1 MALLKNRQFW
11 VAVLALLQTV
21 VLNYLNVPAEIW
33 ASIDAILVVVIGA
46 YTVEQVAT
54 IKAENSREIAIIY
67 SDAVN
72 RAAVKVAA
80 ELAKKRE

>member
-1 MALLKNRQFW
+1 MQLLTNRQFW

-46 YTVEQVAT
+46 YTVEQVAQ
-54 IKAENSREIAIIY
+54 IKAEGAVRVAQVY
-67 SDAVN
+67 SETLN
-72 RAAVKVAA
+72 RAMVQLDKFN
-80 ELAKKRE
+80 K

>member
-1 MALLKNRQFW
+1 MALLRNRQFW

-46 YTVEQVAT
+46 YTVEQVAQ
-54 IKAENSREIAIIY
+54 IKAEGAVRVAQMY
-67 SDAVN
+67 SETLN
-72 RAAVKVAA
+72 RAMVQLEKFN
-80 ELAKKRE
+80 K

>member
-1 MALLKNRQFW
+1 MELLRNRQFW

-54 IKAENSREIAIIY
+54 IKAENSREIAVIY

-72 RAAVKVAA
+72 RAVVKVAA

>member
-1 MALLKNRQFW
+1 MALLRNRQFW

-46 YTVEQVAT
+46 YTVEQVAQ
-54 IKAENSREIAIIY
+54 IKAEGAIKVAQMY
-67 SDAVN
+67 SETLN
-72 RAAVKVAA
+72 RAMLQLDKFN
-80 ELAKKRE
+80 K

>member
-1 MALLKNRQFW
+1 MELLRNRQFW

-54 IKAENSREIAIIY
+54 IKAENSREIAVIY

-72 RAAVKVAA
+72 RAVVKVAA
-80 ELAKKRE
+80 ELAKRRE

>member
-1 MALLKNRQFW
+1 MALLRNRQFW

-46 YTVEQVAT
+46 YTVEQVAQ
-54 IKAENSREIAIIY
+54 IKAEGAVRVAQMY
-67 SDAVN
+67 SETLN
-72 RAAVKVAA
+72 RAMVQLDKFN
-80 ELAKKRE
+80 K

>member
-1 MALLKNRQFW
+1 MILLRNRQFW

-46 YTVEQVAT
+46 YTVEQVAQ
-54 IKAENSREIAIIY
+54 IKAEG
-67 SDAVN
+67 AVRVAQMHSETLN
-72 RAAVKVAA
+72 RAMVQLEKFN
-80 ELAKKRE
+80 K

>member
-1 MALLKNRQFW
+1 MALLRNRQFW

-46 YTVEQVAT
+46 YTVEQVAQ
-54 IKAENSREIAIIY
+54 IKSEGAVRVAQMY
-67 SDAVN
+67 SETLN
-72 RAAVKVAA
+72 RAMVQLEKFN
-80 ELAKKRE
+80 K